1 MVKEDIVV
9 PEDCV
14 LLPRLKNSETLQD
27 LDAMFSHLTVV
38 QNKDLTQL
46 LWEFPGLFSDIP
58 TRTHLIQHDVDVGD
72 AQPIRQRF
80 YRAPVSKREALESE
94 IQYMLENGIAVPS
107 YSSWAS
113 PCLLVRKA
121 DSTYRFCTD
130 YRKLNVITKPDAFPL
145 PRMEDCVD
153 QVGTAN
159 FSSKLDLL
167 KGYWQ
172 VPLTPRTREVTSF
185 IKSSGLY
192 SYSVMSFGL
201 GNAPVTFQ
209 RLMNRVIF
217 GLEGCAVYLD
227 DVTDLDF
234 RAQSANYLVQFGT
247 SERE

>member
-14 LLPRLKNSETLQD
+14 LLPRLKNSENLQN
-27 LDAMFSHLTVV
+27 LDAKFSHLTEV

-46 LWEFPGLFSDIP
+46 LWEFPGLFSHIP
-58 TRTHLIQHDVDVGD
+58 TCTHLIQHDVDVGD

-107 YSSWAS
+107 CSSWAS

-121 DSTYRFCTD
+121 DSTYIFCTD

-145 PRMEDCVD
+145 PRIEDCVD

-159 FSSKLDLL
+159 FVSKLDLL

-172 VPLTPRTREVTSF
+172 VPLIPRAREVSNLVYYIVWIILVLCYEFWFTKCTCHLPEVDEPSD
-185 IKSSGLY
+185 IWAGRMC
-192 SYSVMSFGL
+192 SVFG
-201 GNAPVTFQ
+201 
-209 RLMNRVIF
+209 
-217 GLEGCAVYLD
+217 
-227 DVTDLDF
+227 
-234 RAQSANYLVQFGT
+234 
-247 SERE
+247 